1 MQRLAGVN
9 GTQAFLGTLA
19 LVVIGLFVPG
29 WYGAVLLFVLVAAL
43 LVVLVRTAP
52 GSSAGTI
59 GVRLLILAG
68 IVAIALYKIL

>member
-1 MQRLAGVN
+1 MSSR
-9 GTQAFLGTLA
+9 TLRFG
-19 LVVIGLFVPG
+19 IPFGIS
-29 WYGAVLLFVLVAAL
+29 AL